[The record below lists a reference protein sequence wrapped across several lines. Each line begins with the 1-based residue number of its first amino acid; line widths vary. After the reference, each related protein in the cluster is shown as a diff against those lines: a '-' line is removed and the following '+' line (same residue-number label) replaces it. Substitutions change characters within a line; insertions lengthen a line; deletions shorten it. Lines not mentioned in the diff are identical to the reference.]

1 MAAPGQLSGVLR
13 PSQNW
18 MDSDFSINQFL
29 PWGGE
34 ERERIYCHSVVMF
47 WTTEWI
53 FFLFTKTGTNNQE
66 NGRNTRDMNLEIH
79 GIDYL

>member
-1 MAAPGQLSGVLR
+1 MAATGQLSGVLR

-34 ERERIYCHSVVMF
+34 EREMRAGARQGMRLLS
-47 WTTEWI
+47 W
-53 FFLFTKTGTNNQE
+53 E
-66 NGRNTRDMNLEIH
+66 N
-79 GIDYL
+79 